1 MPQILSEIM
10 AENLTVVDVDD
21 TLEDVECILAAHKY
35 SCVPVLDP
43 DGHCF
48 GIITS
53 NDILKSHMLRRNMKQ
68 VRAWEICSHLLI
80 EVAPSLLVQDAAILM
95 IKNKIH
101 HLVVSRDDE
110 IKGIVSSI
118 DLLEATL
125 AGNHSEPGTP

>member
-1 MPQILSEIM
+1 MSQILSDIM
-10 AENLTVVDVDD
+10 AENITVVDVDD
-21 TLEDVECILAAHKY
+21 TLEDVECILAARKY

-80 EVAPSLLVQDAAILM
+80 EVDPSLPVQDAAILM

-101 HLVVSRDDE
+101 HLVVSRNND

-118 DLLEATL
+118 DLLASYY
-125 AGNHSEPGTP
+125 AANHNEPAAP

>member
-10 AENLTVVDVDD
+10 AENITVVDVDD
-21 TLEDVECILAAHKY
+21 TLEDVECILAGHKY

-80 EVAPSLLVQDAAILM
+80 EVDPSLSVHDAAILM
-95 IKNKIH
+95 IKNNIH
-101 HLVVSRDDE
+101 HLVVSQNADIR
-110 IKGIVSSI
+110 GIVSSI
-118 DLLEATL
+118 DLLA
-125 AGNHSEPGTP
+125 AYYAANCSGPDAP